1 MATRTL
7 ARPSPHADLHPGQAA
22 LSRSASLIPPPFL
35 ARLRGIVLAGLL
47 LLQLLGTACRS
58 TAQDKQETP
67 PPKPKRLIEMIDLR
81 NEGVPF
87 CFDAAYSPDGRRI
100 AIAGLNLLVIDAA
113 TYKEEHRT
121 KVEMNARVVAWSPN
135 GKWLAHSSPYGGE
148 GDDIRILAVGTWEE
162 EALRLDRGQGPIRGT
177 DRTMKGEAF
186 DLEFSP
192 DSSLL
197 AACGEN
203 GKAEV
208 WVIPSGERKYS
219 FEGDYLR
226 VISVSFSP
234 DGKRLL
240 YAGARYAQPGL
251 ALLRELSSGAILFSA
266 ESVRARL
273 DATGKYILGS
283 APADLLP
290 SNGDPQSYWRAAS
303 WFSNGS
309 GSFGQPKLARG
320 DPGAIGGSRY
330 GSVAAYGSTNG
341 HVWLWSRE
349 TREPIEDFKKFNP
362 NRGHHYG
369 HSSGI
374 SAVSF
379 SPDGKRLMT
388 ASGDGLIIFWDVS
401 DLTQTEAK

>member
-1 MATRTL
+1 MATL
-7 ARPSPHADLHPGQAA
+7 ARPSPHANPHPGTAA
-22 LSRSASLIPPPFL
+22 HPRSASLISPPC
-35 ARLRGIVLAGLL
+35 LAGLRAVLLAGVL
-47 LLQLLGTACRS
+47 LLQFLGTACQS

-100 AIAGLNLLVIDAA
+100 AIAGLNLLIIDAR
-113 TYKEEHRT
+113 TYKEEFRT

-148 GDDIRILAVGTWEE
+148 GDDIRILAVGTWGE
-162 EALRLDRGQGPIRGT
+162 EALRLERGQGPIRGT
-177 DRTMKGEAF
+177 NRTRKGEAF

-208 WVIPSGERKYS
+208 WAIPSGERKYA
-219 FEGDYLR
+219 FEGDFLR
-226 VISVSFSP
+226 VMTVSFSP

-251 ALLRELSSGAILFSA
+251 AVLREFTSGAVLFSA
-266 ESVRARL
+266 ATERARL
-273 DATGKYILGS
+273 DVTGKYVLGL
-283 APADLLP
+283 APPDLLP

-309 GSFGQPKLARG
+309 ESFGLPKLAKG
-320 DPGAIGGSRY
+320 TPAVIGGSRH
-330 GSVAAYGSTNG
+330 GTVAAYGSTNG
-341 HVWLWSRE
+341 YVWLWSRE
-349 TREPIEDFKKFNP
+349 TREPIEHFEKLNP
-362 NRGHHYG
+362 ARGHHYG

-379 SPDGKRLMT
+379 SPDGNRLMT

-401 DLTQTEAK
+401 DLTQSEAK